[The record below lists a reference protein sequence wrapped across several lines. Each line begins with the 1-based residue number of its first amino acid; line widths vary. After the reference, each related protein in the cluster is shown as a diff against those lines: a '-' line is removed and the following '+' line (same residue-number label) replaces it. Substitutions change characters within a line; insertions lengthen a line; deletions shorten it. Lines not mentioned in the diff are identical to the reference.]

1 MKINL
6 NNNQKNKEITVE
18 LTLEA

>member
-6 NNNQKNKEITVE
+6 NNNYFIWK
-18 LTLEA
+18 